1 LLPVGEAALESA
13 FHEYTHLVHQSSLNN
28 QSIESELW
36 ETGFFTYLFTPKQ
49 INVVKRS
56 CREQGWQE
64 PENINGMT
72 IKGEFVKH
80 VIDARTQ
87 KDGTSINEI
96 AAILAITFNKRSQIA
111 LNDNHPKQ
119 AMTQRGIR

>member
-1 LLPVGEAALESA
+1 
-13 FHEYTHLVHQSSLNN
+13 
-28 QSIESELW
+28 
-36 ETGFFTYLFTPKQ
+36 
-49 INVVKRS
+49 
-56 CREQGWQE
+56 
-64 PENINGMT
+64 MT